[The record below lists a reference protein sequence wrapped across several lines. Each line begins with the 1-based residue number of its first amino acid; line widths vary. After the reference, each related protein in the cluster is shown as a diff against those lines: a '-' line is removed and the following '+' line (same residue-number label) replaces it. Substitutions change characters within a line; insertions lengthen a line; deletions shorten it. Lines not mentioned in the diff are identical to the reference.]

1 MPTAVDSACQMGVRF
16 AVLTTDLTGTL
27 FDLEA
32 RALWAAKCLTKCTD
46 AAGQEVGCDVYHLRV
61 ISIQTK
67 LLI

>member
-1 MPTAVDSACQMGVRF
+1 MGFECLCPDF
-16 AVLTTDLTGTL
+16 AYLGRTRGGGPAQEA
-27 FDLEA
+27 EA